1 MTLFDRSDIDA
12 SSMKSLL
19 SSVSDDRSIM
29 AVVRRTFVNG
39 NHGDVHPLV
48 LDFARNVSRIGK
60 FRLDP
65 VNLGRPSALPD
76 PSLEDRDDLSGPRVM
91 YRGDGLATV
100 LYSLNEKESPILE
113 EIKQRVAAVVD
124 GFEDFEFNVTET
136 DKVGF
141 SVKFDDSRGS
151 VFAANLSDGTLSI
164 IGFLTLLLTPA
175 RPAILCVEEP
185 ENGLTPK
192 ATSALYETF
201 KQISAPSA
209 DHPSQVL
216 VSSHSP
222 FVICEAWNGVDRDFL
237 YQVEPKD
244 GSARIRKVASILE
257 EEGIQLRKKDGTRN
271 ELGLRQA
278 DLLMGGFYS

>member
-1 MTLFDRSDIDA
+1 
-12 SSMKSLL
+12 MKSLL